1 MPVRNLISRKVVTIE
16 PDDSVM
22 LAAQRMYDKMVGSL
36 IVLDGD
42 KPIGIITDRD
52 ITVRVTRFGKS
63 HHTPVKD
70 VMTKNVITARSDEGV
85 VEAFE
90 KMLKYKISSL
100 PVVDDEN
107 KVIGI
112 VTTTDIGY
120 NLIRDRY
127 TLETTIGDVM
137 TKDVITI
144 EEDANILDAIK
155 KMDTYKNRGEIIN
168 QLPVVDKDNKL
179 VGIISDGDIIRTLS
193 RII

>member
-1 MPVRNLISRKVVTIE
+1 MTFNNLIPAKVLLTNLNFLGVIMIDTLKNIKIKDIMTKDVVT
-16 PDDSVM
+16 
-22 LAAQRMYDKMVGSL
+22 AK
-36 IVLDGD
+36 
-42 KPIGIITDRD
+42 K
-52 ITVRVTRFGKS
+52 
-63 HHTPVKD
+63 
-70 VMTKNVITARSDEGV
+70 DEGV

-90 KMLKYKISSL
+90 KMLKYKVSSL
-100 PVVDDEN
+100 PIIDEEN

-120 NLIRDRY
+120 NLIKDRY
-127 TLETTIGDVM
+127 TLETTVGDVM

-144 EEDANILDAIK
+144 EEDANILEAIK

-193 RII
+193 RVIIDTI

>member
-1 MPVRNLISRKVVTIE
+1 MIDILKNIKV
-16 PDDSVM
+16 
-22 LAAQRMYDKMVGSL
+22 KN
-36 IVLDGD
+36 
-42 KPIGIITDRD
+42 
-52 ITVRVTRFGKS
+52 
-63 HHTPVKD
+63 
-70 VMTKNVITARSDEGV
+70 VMTKNVITAKKDEGV

-100 PVVDDEN
+100 PVIDDEN

-120 NLIRDRY
+120 NLIRDKY

-144 EEDANILDAIK
+144 YEDADILEAIK
-155 KMDTYKNRGEIIN
+155 KMDINGKKDEIIN
-168 QLPVVDKDNKL
+168 QLPVVDKNNKL

-193 RII
+193 KII